1 MILLTLYIF
10 TNYFNKFLHISDV
23 LIMLYIFYGFNNA
36 LYISMIL
43 KYKNQIFKFSEVANF
58 RP

>member
-1 MILLTLYIF
+1 MILLTLYMF
-10 TNYFNKFLHISDV
+10 TNYFNKSLHIPDV
-23 LIMLYIFYGFNNA
+23 LIILYIFYDFNNV